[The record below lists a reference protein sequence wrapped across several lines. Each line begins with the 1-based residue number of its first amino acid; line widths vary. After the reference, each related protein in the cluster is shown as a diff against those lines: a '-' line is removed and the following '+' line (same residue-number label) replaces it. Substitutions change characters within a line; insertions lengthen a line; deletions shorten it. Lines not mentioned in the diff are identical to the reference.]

1 MGRWPHLPIF
11 HTGLGIW
18 TQVSTLHGKCFFHWA
33 ISPFPVGFKK
43 LLLRKEHPPSTH
55 ILSVLADMLK
65 ENKSVDFGMFS
76 MYLVCDWAL
85 SFKSFLIIPLGF
97 LDLSFCLKATW
108 FPHVLRNYCFFSS
121 LCSEMRGMRIP
132 EQCGQQMSF
141 LPSFPAP
148 SETATSVVLSMKWSM
163 ALSLKFCCFF

>member
-76 MYLVCDWAL
+76 MYLACDWAL

-108 FPHVLRNYCFFSS
+108 FPHALRNYCFFFALFRNEGDANSRTVWPTYVVPAI
-121 LCSEMRGMRIP
+121 LPCSQRNCDV
-132 EQCGQQMSF
+132 CGS
-141 LPSFPAP
+141 
-148 SETATSVVLSMKWSM
+148 
-163 ALSLKFCCFF
+163 